1 MVTLTT
7 TMATTT
13 TTLSS
18 TLTTTDPIRGGLS
31 KYTKKWTKVYN
42 GSFVNT
48 TIQSG
53 YHISFHTLP
62 PATLSPTLI
71 VPFSTEQS
79 HLIDQTIQDLLAKE
93 AIKKVSAQQV
103 QQNPGFYSS
112 MFVIPKTNGGVRPVF
127 NLKKL
132 NQYLEDLHFKLETIR
147 EVSQMIRPNGYLDG
161 KNIVNKSKVI
171 LKI

>member
-18 TLTTTDPIRGGLS
+18 TLTTTDPVRGGLS

-42 GSFVNT
+42 GSFVNI

-53 YHISFHTLP
+53 YHISFHTP
-62 PATLSPTLI
+62 PTLI
-71 VPFSTEQS
+71 VPFSTEQT

-112 MFVIPKTNGGVRPVF
+112 MFVIPKKNGGVRPVF